1 MADRARIAR
10 IPEGEAAMT
19 TIEFFFDYSSPWTY
33 LAFDRIE
40 AVVADVGAELVW
52 RPFLVGGVFNSV
64 NPSIYQR
71 RENPIPSKDA
81 YYRKDMAD
89 WAELQGLTIGHP
101 PVFPVNSVK
110 ALRGAFL
117 AIEQD
122 RIAAY
127 SRAMFSAY
135 WTDLRDISR
144 DDVLTDV
151 VRTSGID
158 PDAFFEYIARQDT
171 KDHLRAVTDELI
183 ARGGFGSPTIFVDGT
198 DMYFGN
204 DRLDLL
210 RDLLRK
216 RAGNG

>member
-1 MADRARIAR
+1 
-10 IPEGEAAMT
+10 MT

-40 AVVADVGAELVW
+40 AVAAEMGAELSW
-52 RPFLVGGVFNSV
+52 RPFVVGGVFNAV

-71 RENPIPSKDA
+71 RENPIPVKDA
-81 YYRKDMAD
+81 YYRKDMTD

-117 AIEQD
+117 AIEEGL
-122 RIAAY
+122 IVPY
-127 SRAMFSAY
+127 SRAVFSAY
-135 WTDLRDISR
+135 WTDLRDISQ
-144 DDVLTDV
+144 DDVLKDIV
-151 VRTSGID
+151 GRTGIE
-158 PDAFFEYIARQDT
+158 PGRFFDYIARQDT

-204 DRLDLL
+204 DRLDLM

-216 RAGNG
+216 RTGVR

>member
-1 MADRARIAR
+1 
-10 IPEGEAAMT
+10 MT

-40 AVVADVGAELVW
+40 AVAAEMDAELSW
-52 RPFLVGGVFNSV
+52 RPFVVGGVFNAV

-71 RENPIPSKDA
+71 RENPIPVKDA
-81 YYRKDMAD
+81 YYRKDMTD
-89 WAELQGLTIGHP
+89 WAELQGITIGHP
-101 PVFPVNSVK
+101 PVFPVNSVR

-117 AIEQD
+117 AIEEGL
-122 RIAAY
+122 IVPY
-127 SRAMFSAY
+127 SRAVFSAY
-135 WTDLRDISR
+135 WTDLRDISQ
-144 DDVLTDV
+144 DDVLKDIV
-151 VRTSGID
+151 GRTGIE
-158 PDAFFEYIARQDT
+158 PDRFFDYIGRQDT

-204 DRLDLL
+204 DRLDLM

-216 RAGNG
+216 RIGVR